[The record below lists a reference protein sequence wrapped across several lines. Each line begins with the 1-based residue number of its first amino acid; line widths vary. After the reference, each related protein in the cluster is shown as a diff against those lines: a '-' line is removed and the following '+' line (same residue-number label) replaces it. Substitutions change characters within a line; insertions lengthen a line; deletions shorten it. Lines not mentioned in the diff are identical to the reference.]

1 MNEPGTNNMVD
12 ILETF
17 LQSRFSDLHTSI
29 PGKIVSYNETTERA
43 IVQPLVKLHRKIG
56 EKIVSVEIQPIENV
70 PVMMLHTS
78 QFKLKVPIKKDDG
91 CEIRFS
97 EVGIGNF
104 LNGNGSVVAPDDIS
118 KFSLTDA
125 YCIPG
130 LWGNNLPTNSP
141 TIEVTEAGQLK
152 LLDGAVNIEE
162 TKIDLLAGTSSF
174 TKGEDLET
182 LLNTFF
188 NDSWM
193 LLPAGTTVQNA
204 AILTALQI
212 SATAAKS
219 LVSSIKSLK
228 IKGE

>member
-1 MNEPGTNNMVD
+1 MKEPGVNNMVD
-12 ILETF
+12 ILQTF
-17 LQSRFSDLHTSI
+17 LESRFSDLHTSI

-43 IVQPLVKLHRKIG
+43 TVQPLIKLQRKVG
-56 EKIVSVEIQPIENV
+56 EKILTVEVQPIENV
-70 PVMMLHTS
+70 PVMLLHTS
-78 QFKLKVPIKKDDG
+78 EFKLKIPIKKGDG

-104 LNGNGSVVAPDDIS
+104 LNGRGSIVDPDDIS

-125 YCIPG
+125 YCTPG
-130 LWGNNLPTNSP
+130 LWGGNLPTNTP
-141 TIEVTEAGQLK
+141 TIELTESGQLK
-152 LLDGAVNIEE
+152 F
-162 TKIDLLAGTSSF
+162 LAGTSSF

-193 LLPAGTTVQNA
+193 LLPPGTSIQNA

-212 SATAAKS
+212 SATAARN
-219 LVSSIKSLK
+219 LVTSIKSTK